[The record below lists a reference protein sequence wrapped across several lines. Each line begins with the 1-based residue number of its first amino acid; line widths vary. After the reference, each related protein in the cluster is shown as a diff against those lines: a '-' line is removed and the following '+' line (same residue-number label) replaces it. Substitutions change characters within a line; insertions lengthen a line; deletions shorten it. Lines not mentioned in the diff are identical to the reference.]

1 MKRKT
6 SRAVLKA
13 PAKINLGL
21 WVGPK
26 RADGYHEIVSIIVP
40 LELCDIVSITLLP
53 SGITVK
59 TDDPAIPSG
68 PGNLAYSAAQAFF
81 AALGVR
87 AGCRIHIRKRIPVG
101 AGLGGGSSD
110 AAAILK
116 GLNLLH
122 EQALP
127 PERLRRI
134 AARLGSDIPALLL
147 AKPCVVRGRGEKV
160 RSLNLPCLEVLLHY
174 PGYPISTTWAY
185 AALDR
190 MRTHTKAKGGPLAS
204 SPADPFADR
213 QLTEKPFSPKILA
226 RKLRQGELE
235 QTAGLV
241 SNSFEMPVFNRFPHL
256 KRVKR
261 AMLDAGCLLAS
272 LSGSGS
278 TVFGLVKR
286 DRQDPMAALERQGIS
301 CIRTRTIQTESV

>member
-1 MKRKT
+1 MRGKAP
-6 SRAVLKA
+6 RAVLKA

-26 RADGYHEIVSIIVP
+26 RTDGYHEIVSIIVP
-40 LELCDIVSITLLP
+40 LALGDVIRITLLP

-59 TDDPAIPSG
+59 TDNPTIPVGPA
-68 PGNLAYSAAQAFF
+68 NLAYSAAQAFF
-81 AALGVR
+81 AALGTQ
-87 AGCRIHIRKRIPVG
+87 AGCRIHIHKRIPVG

-110 AAAILK
+110 AAAVLK
-116 GLNLLH
+116 GLNLLYG
-122 EQALP
+122 QPLS

-147 AKPCVVRGRGEKV
+147 GRPCVVRGRGEKV
-160 RSLNLPCLEVLLHY
+160 RSLSLPCLEVLLHY
-174 PGYPISTTWAY
+174 PGYPIATAWAY

-190 MRTHTKAKGGPLAS
+190 MRTHAKAKAGTLRS
-204 SPADPFADR
+204 DSADTFPDL

-241 SNSFEMPVFNRFPHL
+241 INSFEMPVFNRFPHL

-261 AMLDAGCLLAS
+261 AMLDAGCFLAS

-301 CIRTRTIQTESV
+301 CIRTRTIQTERV